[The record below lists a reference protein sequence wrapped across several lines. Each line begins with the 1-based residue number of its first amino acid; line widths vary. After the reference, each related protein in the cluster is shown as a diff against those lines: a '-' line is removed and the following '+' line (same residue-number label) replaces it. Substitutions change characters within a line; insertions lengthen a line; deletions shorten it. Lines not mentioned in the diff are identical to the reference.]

1 MCSRAQLNAPFTSC
15 NSMLFKNGQFSLNAN
30 AQCFAYLCFMILYN
44 VTVNIDPEVH
54 EDWLNWMK
62 NTHIP
67 DVLNTGLFIDNKF
80 LRVLNTEEGEGF
92 TYSIQYFLETI
103 EHYDDYKSR
112 FAPALQAEY
121 NKRYQNR
128 FVAFRTLLETV

>member
-1 MCSRAQLNAPFTSC
+1 MRVCFLYINK
-15 NSMLFKNGQFSLNAN
+15 FK
-30 AQCFAYLCFMILYN
+30 LCF
-44 VTVNIDPEVH
+44 H
-54 EDWLNWMK
+54 
-62 NTHIP
+62 
-67 DVLNTGLFIDNKF
+67 
-80 LRVLNTEEGEGF
+80 F